1 MRGNDIVDIHLAAK
15 ESNWKRKGFL
25 EKLFTPEEKESI
37 IQSDDPERMV
47 WAFWSMKE
55 AAYKIHTRCF
65 GGRFFAP
72 LKFSCALETNG
83 DGKVMI
89 DQAVYQTRTDFK
101 STYIYSVA
109 TSLND
114 GSSSLLNQCFRL
126 EVPEDRSGYIYSVM
140 IKEYAKLTSK
150 SEEFITIIKDNNG
163 IPFLEDK
170 KENRQI
176 PVSITHHGRYC
187 AFII

>member
-1 MRGNDIVDIHLAAK
+1 MRGNDLVDIRLAAK

-25 EKLFTPEEKESI
+25 EKLFTQEEKEII
-37 IQSDDPERMV
+37 IQSDDPQRMV

-55 AAYKIHTRCF
+55 AAYKIHTQLF

-72 LKFSCALETNG
+72 LKFSCALEASG

-89 DQAVYQTRTDFK
+89 GQAVYQTRTNFTKD
-101 STYIYSVA
+101 YIYSVA
-109 TSLND
+109 TALDNK
-114 GSSSLLNQCFRL
+114 SSSQLNQCFIL
-126 EVPEDRSGYIYSVM
+126 EVSEDQSQYIYSVM